1 MEDIKLIYN
10 NNNEK
15 IVFLNYFTSKIFID
29 NIDSG
34 SFIIDNNI
42 LRIQWNNN
50 LLEIFNYDPIQ
61 NLYKINDS
69 KKININNIIYDLND
83 IHFLYSFIDTNNLKI
98 KINENYESL
107 FKLNNDIFI
116 DITNTFNE
124 DIYIENESWSEYC
137 IINKWN
143 NYFYRKSLEDENG
156 RYEIHNDNLILYWK
170 RWDIEYFNLLDN
182 VYKKIKKN
190 KILLI
195 HKDWTDDCIIDIDT
209 IYKLSNNIEKGKYI
223 INNNQL
229 IINWDKWNNEIFI
242 LLDNIYYLNYYI
254 YNIIFHDTNINNIL
268 YNTHNLKIYNKLNN
282 IYIGD
287 IIIDKN
293 IFTINYI
300 DNNLTEIYFYSFNT
314 SEYILYKNIN
324 KEINIYKNFNEKIIL
339 NMIDNTFV
347 FNEYDNKKG
356 VFKYILDNNFIELN
370 YLDTIELYRL
380 FDNIYYYEEY
390 IRLHNKNIYLL
401 NNVNIIEFK
410 INAIDCYLYNEYNEY
425 NKYNKYNKLKF
436 IRNNNIFII
445 IDNDT
450 LNKYY
455 LKNIDNEYILTT
467 EIEDISL
474 NIFKTFI
481 NDYESSNI
489 ELYHKFINNKNIIHS
504 IKSFINK
511 YNYFDI
517 NNYCNNNLLNN
528 NTILDKENAIIHWY
542 NSDILSEKFYSKNMI
557 DICYIS
563 LNNNNLDKNL
573 YIINLDNNI
582 YLENIIENIPKISNV
597 CIVINIKKTNSYLS
611 NYLESLKIYFT
622 NLFIIKYNSDLNIDN
637 YFIFNFIYN
646 KIYTFEYSK
655 IIYLKN
661 YYENLD
667 DIIINLN
674 KSLYS
679 TFYLFDT
686 NQYITLNF
694 INIIKNKYLIDTKNI
709 LDIILIIIFLYI
721 NYYNIF
727 NKNFII
733 EFNEITKIYN
743 M

>member
-1 MEDIKLIYN
+1 
-10 NNNEK
+10 
-15 IVFLNYFTSKIFID
+15 VCS
-29 NIDSG
+29 S
-34 SFIIDNNI
+34 
-42 LRIQWNNN
+42 
-50 LLEIFNYDPIQ
+50 
-61 NLYKINDS
+61 
-69 KKININNIIYDLND
+69 DL
-83 IHFLYSFIDTNNLKI
+83 
-98 KINENYESL
+98 
-107 FKLNNDIFI
+107 
-116 DITNTFNE
+116 
-124 DIYIENESWSEYC
+124 
-137 IINKWN
+137 
-143 NYFYRKSLEDENG
+143 
-156 RYEIHNDNLILYWK
+156 
-170 RWDIEYFNLLDN
+170 
-182 VYKKIKKN
+182 
-190 KILLI
+190 
-195 HKDWTDDCIIDIDT
+195 
-209 IYKLSNNIEKGKYI
+209 
-223 INNNQL
+223 
-229 IINWDKWNNEIFI
+229 FI

-254 YNIIFHDTNINNIL
+254 YDIIFYDTNISNIL
-268 YNTHNLKIYNKLNN
+268 YNTHTLKIYNKSNN
-282 IYIGD
+282 IYIGN
-287 IIIDKN
+287 IIIDN
-293 IFTINYI
+293 FIITIKYI
-300 DNNLTEIYFYSFNT
+300 DNDLTEIYFYSFNK

-339 NMIDNTFV
+339 NMIDNTFIY
-347 FNEYDNKKG
+347 NEYDNKKG

-410 INAIDCYLYNEYNEY
+410 INAIDCYLYNEH
-425 NKYNKYNKLKF
+425 NKLKF

-445 IDNDT
+445 IDNDK

-455 LKNIDNEYILTT
+455 LKNIENEYILTT

-611 NYLESLKIYFT
+611 HSHLTISS
-622 NLFIIKYNSDLNIDN
+622 FIPKQKAISPICGL
-637 YFIFNFIYN
+637 
-646 KIYTFEYSK
+646 
-655 IIYLKN
+655 
-661 YYENLD
+661 
-667 DIIINLN
+667 
-674 KSLYS
+674 
-679 TFYLFDT
+679 
-686 NQYITLNF
+686 
-694 INIIKNKYLIDTKNI
+694 
-709 LDIILIIIFLYI
+709 
-721 NYYNIF
+721 
-727 NKNFII
+727 
-733 EFNEITKIYN
+733 
-743 M
+743 